1 MTGFGKNLCAGML
14 FVNVT
19 VRSMILPLISN
30 SLLYDLR
37 RPMSAFRSHHGRAPA
52 PGSFIDLRD

>member
-19 VRSMILPLISN
+19 VRSMILPLISI
-30 SLLYDLR
+30 SLLYDLQR
-37 RPMSAFRSHHGRAPA
+37 LARVGA
-52 PGSFIDLRD
+52 